1 MCNSIT
7 KMTGVKLKLVIADD
21 HDIYRDGLKSLLQ
34 GIDRFELCADSADGE
49 QLLRAIQFY
58 EPDVVI
64 TDFKMPGTPMLDVVK
79 YIRQQHPTV
88 GILML
93 TIMDHEYQIVQ
104 ALEAGVNGY
113 IIKDAPKSDLLD
125 AIDSVSRKLPYY
137 CRFSTARLVRFIS
150 NSYYNPYDKDTKLL
164 FSDIEKNI
172 IQLMCEDKSV
182 KEMAS
187 VLFMAERTVEKYRSA
202 VFEKMHVKTVAGV
215 AIYAVKHKLYVI
227 PE

>member
-1 MCNSIT
+1 MT
-7 KMTGVKLKLVIADD
+7 KMTGEKIRLVIADD
-21 HDIYRDGLKSLLQ
+21 HEIYRDGLKSLFQ
-34 GIDRFELCADSADGE
+34 DVDRIELCADSGDGE

-64 TDFKMPGTPMLDVVK
+64 TDFKMPGIPVLDVVK
-79 YIRQQHPTV
+79 YIRQQHPVV

-113 IIKDAPKSDLLD
+113 IIKDPPKSDLMD
-125 AIDSVSRKLPYY
+125 AIDSVNRKLPYY
-137 CRFSTARLVRFIS
+137 CRFSTARLVQLIS

-164 FSDIEKNI
+164 FSDIEKSI

-187 VLFMAERTVEKYRSA
+187 LLFMAERTVEKYRSA

-215 AIYAVKHKLYVI
+215 AVYAVKHRLYII